1 MFDLNMECEF
11 IKYYWCIKYNSNNNG
26 IIGYP
31 WIAWMGLR
39 EKILTYSIY
48 LNFNSPLSLSN
59 NNQQHQLKHK
69 HRLLNNIYKITLNNK
84 HRFRNK
90 DKLLSF
96 KNKQKNPIIIHHSC
110 IRTYN
115 QRSFNSL
122 FYITMV
128 ASLST
133 FLFFPLQI
141 SSKSS
146 ITKRLNLSSFRN
158 IWYSTS

>member
-1 MFDLNMECEF
+1 
-11 IKYYWCIKYNSNNNG
+11 
-26 IIGYP
+26 
-31 WIAWMGLR
+31 MGLR

-59 NNQQHQLKHK
+59 NKQHQLKHK
-69 HRLLNNIYKITLNNK
+69 HRLLNNIYQITLNNK

-90 DKLLSF
+90 DRLLSF
-96 KNKQKNPIIIHHSC
+96 KNKQTNPIIIHHSC
-110 IRTYN
+110 IRTYS

-141 SSKSS
+141 SSKSY
-146 ITKRLNLSSFRN
+146 INKRLNLSLFRN